1 MSLEGRRALVTGSAQ
16 GIGLAIASRLNEAGA
31 SVVSVDV
38 KASPVGESLVW
49 DLSESSRI
57 EELARKAGDIDILVN
72 CAGICRTEPLM
83 ESEPGTWE
91 KTFQINTFAPF
102 FLTQAFA
109 KTWIARGSGVVINVT
124 SDSGFLPKIEQTA
137 YGASKAALVSLTRS
151 LAATLGPHGIR
162 VNAIAPGVIRTPL
175 TNEIAEMRGAIR
187 RVDPA
192 STLEP
197 VIGMTPM
204 RRIGEPE
211 EVAELALFLASA
223 ASSYITG
230 QTFGVD
236 GGFLMR

>member
-1 MSLEGRRALVTGSAQ
+1 MNLKGRRALVTGAAQ
-16 GIGLAIASRLNEAGA
+16 GIGLAIATRLLEAGA
-31 SVVSVDV
+31 TVASVDV
-38 KASPVGESLVW
+38 KVSPVGEPIIW
-49 DLSESSRI
+49 DLSETDRVS
-57 EELARKAGDIDILVN
+57 ELATQAGEMDILVN

-83 ESEPGTWE
+83 ESEPSTWE
-91 KTFQINTFAPF
+91 KTFQVNAFAPF

-109 KTWIARGSGVVINVT
+109 KLWIARGSGVVVNVT

-187 RVDPA
+187 GVDPA
-192 STLEP
+192 ATLEP
-197 VIGMTPM
+197 VLGITPM

-211 EVAELALFLASA
+211 EVAELALFLASD